1 MLDGVIGGGDDTL
14 VRTTT
19 TAGGG
24 FYLFIV
30 PPGSYYVAV
39 VSSSAPLAG
48 LNSSTGGAH
57 NPDTTGDQP
66 AANGDDGRPGIVSG
80 KIVSQVFSAT
90 VGGQTTADTGDPAGW
105 NDNSSY
111 MTIDFGFTSPPNAVT
126 LRDLQ
131 ATTLSTGERLMELLR
146 SWLQR

>member
-1 MLDGVIGGGDDTL
+1 MIGGGDDTL

-57 NPDTTGDQP
+57 NPDTSGDHP
-66 AANGDDGRPGIVSG
+66 AASGDDGVPGIVPG
-80 KIVSQVFSAT
+80 KVVSQVFSAT
-90 VGGQTTADTGDPAGW
+90 VGGQSTSDTGDPADW
-105 NDNSSY
+105 TEFDNSSY

-126 LRDLQ
+126 LRDLR
-131 ATTLSTGERLMELLR
+131 ATTLSTGERLMALLR